1 MKYFFKQ
8 HQFYLLIGIGAFLLS
23 CTAPSRTV
31 KRISDS
37 QQTDISGRWNDTD
50 ARIAA
55 ESMIR
60 DLLSQNWLSHFKEQ
74 QQRPPVIMIST
85 ISNRTSEHIN
95 TGIIGHEMEKE
106 LLNSG
111 QVRFVASSD
120 ERKEIRE
127 ERLDQQSY
135 SSVESA
141 KELANEQA
149 ADFILRG
156 NLSSIEDVFDS
167 ERVVL
172 YKIYLE
178 LIDIENN
185 TKVWIGTKNIKKY
198 IHQDHY
204 RL

>member
-1 MKYFFKQ
+1 MKSILKQ
-8 HQFYLLIGIGAFLLS
+8 YHLYLLVGVGSFLFS

-31 KRISDS
+31 QRISGS

-60 DLLSQNWLSHFKEQ
+60 DLLSQNWLSRFKEQ
-74 QQRPPVIMIST
+74 QQRAPVIMIST
-85 ISNRTSEHIN
+85 ISNQTSEHIN
-95 TGIIGHEMEKE
+95 TSVISHEMEKE

-111 QVRFVASSD
+111 QVRFVASAK
-120 ERKEIRE
+120 ERKEVRD

-172 YKIYLE
+172 YKLYME
-178 LIDIENN
+178 LIDVENN
-185 TKVWIGTKNIKKY
+185 IKVWIGTKDIKKY

>member
-1 MKYFFKQ
+1 MKIIVKYTSFFLI
-8 HQFYLLIGIGAFLLS
+8 FSLATLLFS
-23 CTAPSRTV
+23 CGGPSRTV
-31 KRISDS
+31 QRISDS
-37 QQTDISGRWNDTD
+37 SKTDISGRWNDTD

-55 ESMIR
+55 ESMIH
-60 DLLSQNWLSHFKEQ
+60 DVLSQNWLSHFKEQ
-74 QQRPPVIMIST
+74 EQRPPVIMIST
-85 ISNRTSEHIN
+85 ISNQTSEHIN
-95 TGIIGHEMEKE
+95 TNVISHEMEKE

-111 QVRFVASSD
+111 QVRFVASAQ
-120 ERKEIRE
+120 ERKEVRD

-135 SSVESA
+135 ASVESA

-156 NLSSIEDVFDS
+156 TLTSVEDVFDS

-172 YKIYLE
+172 YKLYME
-178 LIDIENN
+178 LVDVESN
-185 TKVWIGTKNIKKY
+185 TKVWINTKNIKKY